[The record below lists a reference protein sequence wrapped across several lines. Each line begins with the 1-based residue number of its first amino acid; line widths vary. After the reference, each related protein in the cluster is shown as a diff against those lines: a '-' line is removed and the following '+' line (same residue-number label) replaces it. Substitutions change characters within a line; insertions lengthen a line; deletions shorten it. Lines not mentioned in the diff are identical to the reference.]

1 MVAATLE
8 HLWGR
13 FDQQGL
19 EALVGGIEESVLD
32 PEGRVL
38 GAVDESVLDP
48 EGRVL
53 GSLDG
58 SVLDPEGRVL

>member
-1 MVAATLE
+1 MLLE
-8 HLWGR
+8 ESTCR
-13 FDQQGL
+13 SKGL
-19 EALVGGIEESVLD
+19 ESLVGCIEESVLA
-32 PEGRVL
+32 PEGRLLCCAL
-38 GAVDESVLDP
+38 GFDESVLDP